1 MKKERER
8 QQRKDQKG
16 RILKKGEGQDKNG
29 RYYYNYFDNT
39 GKRKRIYNL
48 DLIELREQEQEIQKA
63 LENCINISETSRTL
77 NEQFEKYMNTRKLK
91 ETTKTNYRYQWNK
104 YLKNGIGTK
113 KIKDIKKSDLQLFF
127 SELSKAG
134 KSDKTIINYKNLLSP
149 LFSMAL
155 DDEII
160 YKNPLVNT
168 TKEYNQ
174 KSKEKIILSLEQQ
187 ERLLLYIQNDKKNYI
202 YYPLFVFMLETA
214 CRIGEI
220 RGLTWDNI
228 DLKNRA
234 ISIIQQIQTI
244 KDNDKCKAVCIT
256 PKSDTSIRI
265 IPITNECYKAL
276 KKQKEL
282 QFSLGIRHDIKSA
295 GVNNFV
301 FTIKN
306 GKPIT
311 SNQFCYIIKNIIEKY
326 NITETIQAKEEK
338 RKPILIPYISAHNL
352 RHTACTRLAEKG
364 IDIKVLQVFMGHSS
378 IKMTMDIYNHANK
391 DRIMEEMKRLKMID

>member
-29 RYYYNYFDNT
+29 RYYFNYFDNT

-48 DLIELREQEQEIQKA
+48 DLIELREHEQEIQKA

-91 ETTKTNYRYQWNK
+91 ETTKTNYRYQWDK
-104 YLKNGIGTK
+104 YIKNGIGTK

-174 KSKEKIILSLEQQ
+174 KSKEKVILSSEQQ

-228 DLKNRA
+228 DLKNRT

-244 KDNDKCKAVCIT
+244 KDNDKCKAICIT
-256 PKSDTSIRI
+256 PKSDTSTRI

-276 KKQKEL
+276 KKQKEV

-295 GVNNFV
+295 GVKNFV

-338 RKPILIPYISAHNL
+338 RKPIIIPYISAYNL